1 MLDAAVDRAVAHCA
15 HIAGDAPRAPPPPPR
30 GFGALDDPALD
41 PAALDLAFA
50 LPQPPPP
57 PRAAPS
63 AFSGRPES
71 QRSNSQSQSTAAP
84 AAAFFSQGSAD
95 NHHPRPSLDG
105 PGGVTSRAYRG
116 SLPGLA
122 PPGLLAP
129 SGLALSQ
136 PPAPPPP
143 SLGRPSRS
151 RSRSP
156 DASEIAGARLIH
168 LLAELLRV
176 DAGDR
181 GFLPTAFAR
190 ARGEGPTADPTTTRD
205 LEGAARFGAPFFF
218 ADGDGAGGLPRRY
231 SDFDLENA
239 SPSPGASARAPPPL
253 PLGVAVLLSA
263 LAGADPAAS
272 VVGGGYHSSG
282 SNGASAGARRETRR
296 RALDLARVCTFR
308 RPPVSEGCSAL
319 ALAIGAGCVDA
330 AISLGC
336 ASDPEACEVA
346 LDVIREAASANKA
359 TGERSRDVAAAL
371 DDRIALRDRSGAS
384 PLARLLCDAL
394 LAPRRS
400 LRRSACEC
408 LGALAETGPARSH
421 KGGDAGVA
429 RLARRGVV
437 EHVFE
442 AIRDA
447 LRDRGGGG
455 GGGFTTG
462 AVVLPVG
469 GSRGDPRAHPGP
481 RDDDPEAVVCAALE
495 CLARVARVAA
505 ISDPGAFSRRFAVG
519 AAPVAFATRRA
530 REDGDERCLAAGLA
544 AIRAAVEDEDPGAAA
559 FPPDAAEALAETLAD
574 AYVAEVESERV
585 RRASMRR
592 SRPSA
597 SAFSVYPYP
606 HPPAT
611 YAAPAARRADARGA
625 LVALLGWEALAGPR
639 GAEVKRRAFAAV
651 ATDLA
656 DELARYADDL
666 LSEAMMRRREAERGP
681 ESTRGVPGT
690 ECIGLAGGDPEE
702 GPPRR
707 DYSYYASSYPE
718 DPPPVSLPAALRDAL
733 VSAFDADDLPEV
745 ARALDS
751 ADVPA
756 RFARAMKARAAAGP
770 GSLSSSP
777 RDPGGRIGDA
787 FLAAAAAA
795 LGTALGE
802 RAEEDED
809 PRDDDREDPDGGGGR
824 PGGETESET
833 ERTEL
838 ELGGAGTRS
847 SPTTPPGGGGR
858 GRAVAGSV
866 GVGPERARAR
876 GPRGDVGEGGR
887 ASPRARR
894 RGGSAGPGGGGARC
908 VFSYFSGGLPGVPR
922 GPSRRSRW
930 TTT

>member
-1 MLDAAVDRAVAHCA
+1 MDPTLHVTRAHGQRCVYGARGFGTVCARCVADVVSGHSLDDLGSHSRALHLATTRSRFARALAVLVADPAAAPDVAREWGHALVASAVDALANGEEDAEVAALLQRAARDIARVASAGGASHDVLDAAVDRAVAHCA

-181 GFLPTAFAR
+181 GFLPTAFSR

-205 LEGAARFGAPFFF
+205 LEGAARFGAPRF
-218 ADGDGAGGLPRRY
+218 ADDDGAGGLPRRY

-263 LAGADPAAS
+263 LAGADHAAGGG
-272 VVGGGYHSSG
+272 GGGYHSSG
-282 SNGASAGARRETRR
+282 SGVSAAARRETRL
-296 RALDLARVCTFR
+296 RALDLASVCTFR

-346 LDVIREAASANKA
+346 LDVIREAASANA

-371 DDRIALRDRSGAS
+371 DDRIAFRDRSGAS

-394 LAPRRS
+394 LAPRQR
-400 LRRSACEC
+400 LRRSAYAC
-408 LGALAETGPARSH
+408 LEALAETGPVQS
-421 KGGDAGVA
+421 
-429 RLARRGVV
+429 
-437 EHVFE
+437 
-442 AIRDA
+442 
-447 LRDRGGGG
+447 RGGGG
-455 GGGFTTG
+455 RRSARGRAGVLKPGKFSPIATTFSQVEPAPPPDLG
-462 AVVLPVG
+462 A
-469 GSRGDPRAHPGP
+469 RGHD
-481 RDDDPEAVVCAALE
+481 
-495 CLARVARVAA
+495 
-505 ISDPGAFSRRFAVG
+505 
-519 AAPVAFATRRA
+519 RRA
-530 REDGDERCLAAGLA
+530 SR
-544 AIRAAVEDEDPGAAA
+544 IPTSRAMRRRDPHPAHQH
-559 FPPDAAEALAETLAD
+559 DAAED
-574 AYVAEVESERV
+574 AAARSRERREREVDE
-585 RRASMRR
+585 RRADWRER
-592 SRPSA
+592 QRISR
-597 SAFSVYPYP
+597 
-606 HPPAT
+606 
-611 YAAPAARRADARGA
+611 AARRAMGKKKTA
-625 LVALLGWEALAGPR
+625 LHHQYKIAKTRAKTIFFPA
-639 GAEVKRRAFAAV
+639 RRA
-651 ATDLA
+651 
-656 DELARYADDL
+656 
-666 LSEAMMRRREAERGP
+666 
-681 ESTRGVPGT
+681 
-690 ECIGLAGGDPEE
+690 
-702 GPPRR
+702 
-707 DYSYYASSYPE
+707 
-718 DPPPVSLPAALRDAL
+718 
-733 VSAFDADDLPEV
+733 
-745 ARALDS
+745 
-751 ADVPA
+751 
-756 RFARAMKARAAAGP
+756 
-770 GSLSSSP
+770 
-777 RDPGGRIGDA
+777 
-787 FLAAAAAA
+787 
-795 LGTALGE
+795 
-802 RAEEDED
+802 
-809 PRDDDREDPDGGGGR
+809 
-824 PGGETESET
+824 
-833 ERTEL
+833 
-838 ELGGAGTRS
+838 
-847 SPTTPPGGGGR
+847 
-858 GRAVAGSV
+858 
-866 GVGPERARAR
+866 
-876 GPRGDVGEGGR
+876 
-887 ASPRARR
+887 
-894 RGGSAGPGGGGARC
+894 
-908 VFSYFSGGLPGVPR
+908 
-922 GPSRRSRW
+922 SRRSPRPSFRRPCPRRG
-930 TTT
+930 TSR